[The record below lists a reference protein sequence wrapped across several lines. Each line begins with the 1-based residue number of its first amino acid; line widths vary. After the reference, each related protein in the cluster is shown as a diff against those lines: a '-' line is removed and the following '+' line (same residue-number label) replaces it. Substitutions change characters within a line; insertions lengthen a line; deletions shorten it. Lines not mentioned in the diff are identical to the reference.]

1 MTHDMSLSTCRL
13 HGAVQTPRLD
23 AHLRETS
30 TKARIEELRSAL
42 ADVVDDNRCLKCA
55 TEAAAQALFSYL
67 RDLRE
72 AKQNGEYST
81 GEKKALKK
89 EVKGLAKEMKRDMKK
104 IRKTKF

>member
-42 ADVVDDNRCLKCA
+42 ADIVDDNRCLKCA
-55 TEAAAQALFSYL
+55 TEAAAQALFSY
-67 RDLRE
+67 LRE

-89 EVKGLAKEMKRDMKK
+89 EVKGLAKEMKRDVKK